1 MGNSNWSYEEMVY
14 ELDRLITISKKADK
28 TTPIERIE
36 KRIKKYEH
44 DYEFYFKCGLACEN
58 VMNDIIFNEGT
69 DSFNAALG
77 GILTFRDLIGL
88 DKS

>member
-36 KRIKKYEH
+36 KRIKK
-44 DYEFYFKCGLACEN
+44 
-58 VMNDIIFNEGT
+58 I
-69 DSFNAALG
+69 
-77 GILTFRDLIGL
+77 
-88 DKS
+88 